1 MLTDQLV
8 LSIDTRQ
15 RLTDYNIFT
24 KDIDEKDFDL
34 IIQLIKFPIPFPK
47 YDFHKIPFWQDKL
60 AFLEYFGLRIYQ
72 AREIY
77 IRVSSKVDNDIDQIT
92 GVNLFLE
99 IEHYVRKIK

>member
-1 MLTDQLV
+1 MSQLMLTDQLV

-47 YDFHKIPFWQDKL
+47 YDFHKIPF
-60 AFLEYFGLRIYQ
+60 
-72 AREIY
+72 
-77 IRVSSKVDNDIDQIT
+77 
-92 GVNLFLE
+92 
-99 IEHYVRKIK
+99 